1 VVEILKRPPHAE
13 VRPAQEQCRYER
25 VSTATLR
32 YMLEY
37 GISHESRLRWQH
49 GYLLGEAEEEADLY
63 EALRLSERL
72 NKVDRN
78 VGRVLSENERLRT
91 ELLSRALHDG

>member
-1 VVEILKRPPHAE
+1 MNILRRTPLAE
-13 VRPAQEQCRYER
+13 VRLAQQQRR
-25 VSTATLR
+25 HARISTATLQ

-37 GISHESRLRWQH
+37 GISHESWLRWQH

-72 NKVDRN
+72 NRVERN
-78 VGRVLSENERLRT
+78 VGRVSSDNERLRS
-91 ELLSRALHDG
+91 ELLARDLEDG